1 MIHLHVKEDEL
12 VERLTGRR
20 VCPNCTA
27 TYHMSFNP
35 PKVAGKCDK
44 CGQSEIIQRSD
55 DKEEKIRHRLK
66 VYANQTAPVIRHYEN
81 SDQYQQVDGSVE
93 MAAVT
98 ASLAKAIE
106 ALDASRAS

>member
-1 MIHLHVKEDEL
+1 M
-12 VERLTGRR
+12 
-20 VCPNCTA
+20 C
-27 TYHMSFNP
+27 
-35 PKVAGKCDK
+35 
-44 CGQSEIIQRSD
+44 
-55 DKEEKIRHRLK
+55 IRDR

-93 MAAVT
+93 MTAVT